1 VLYLLRSLHSVPGR
15 LRIKTD
21 LLRRT
26 STANAAQAA
35 IVSLEGVN
43 SASVNVVTGSLL
55 ITYDPMR
62 LQDDTVWTKLRQLE
76 VVAGTMPASDEGS
89 VGQPT
94 EGLSRQMMINIG
106 AEILSRALL
115 ALLV

>member
-1 VLYLLRSLHSVPGR
+1 
-15 LRIKTD
+15 
-21 LLRRT
+21 
-26 STANAAQAA
+26 
-35 IVSLEGVN
+35 
-43 SASVNVVTGSLL
+43 
-55 ITYDPMR
+55 
-62 LQDDTVWTKLRQLE
+62 LRQLE